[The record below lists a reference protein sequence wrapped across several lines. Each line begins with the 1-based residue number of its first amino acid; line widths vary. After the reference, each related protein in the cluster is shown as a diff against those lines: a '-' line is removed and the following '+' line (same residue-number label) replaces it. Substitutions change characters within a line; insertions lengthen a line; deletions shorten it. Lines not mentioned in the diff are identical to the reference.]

1 MPNKIFPILLCI
13 FLLWNCTTKEEENF
27 LRIRVHV
34 NDISEKGIPLSL
46 FCDSL
51 RYIPLETNDSSLF
64 QEVKKVML
72 DQKNNIY
79 VLDGI
84 GTRSL
89 YKFSPT
95 GKFLHRIG
103 DRGRGPG
110 EYLSAE
116 DFNIYQDSIIEIYD
130 TGKEQILCYHA
141 SGKFIGSIAAPEEG
155 CQTFIHLQDT
165 LAFYNDSDVL
175 PNLTIQVKD
184 NKYTFWEK
192 DYQTSYSGY
201 RNFSYNGEHILYS
214 AYYNDT
220 IYRFHNEE
228 LLPYLYIDFGRNRL
242 PQKLREGHPRGTHY
256 CYGMGEVKSP
266 PQFLFFSFFYQEK
279 VIQALQDKQ
288 TGKLYLS
295 SHFDN
300 NIDQIPFLLCPN
312 GYFDATKI
320 VTAID
325 AFIVRDYYE
334 SCQEHHQAISPA
346 LQHLTRQTNE
356 NSNPIIVFAYLKK

>member
-1 MPNKIFPILLCI
+1 MKINPL
-13 FLLWNCTTKEEENF
+13 TKVIK
-27 LRIRVHV
+27 RK
-34 NDISEKGIPLSL
+34 EKNEKKKLAH
-46 FCDSL
+46 F
-51 RYIPLETNDSSLF
+51 F

-256 CYGMGEVKSP
+256 CYGMGEVKST

-295 SHFDN
+295 NHFDN